1 MKNKTKHIIIIILS
15 VIVWF
20 TLFFIPTYG
29 DLLLNSIILVIQL
42 SLIFFGWYK
51 SFRILEKIN
60 AANKL
65 LDLIIEL
72 KINNELNQYKGIC
85 HMIAF
90 TKEDEF
96 VKYLKYEQLLRP
108 TEKERL
114 KWNSPAWNK
123 LYWFAED
130 DWETR
135 IKYLKSYL

>member
-1 MKNKTKHIIIIILS
+1 MKKKTKHIIIIILS

-29 DLLLNSIILVIQL
+29 DLLINSIILVIQL

-65 LDLIIEL
+65 LDLIEQAE
-72 KINNELNQYKGIC
+72 NNEQTYSGIC
-85 HMIAF
+85 SLITYENPNDF
-90 TKEDEF
+90 YKNI
-96 VKYLKYEQLLRP
+96 KYKQLLEP
-108 TEKERL
+108 TKKQRL
-114 KWNSPAWNK
+114 EFGEQPLNK
-123 LYWFAED
+123 DFWFKPY